1 MRVHHKSNDQENF
14 LDKSRTSSKIHV
26 ETRSLIATKKLRHTN
41 FNWFVFVSVMEEI
54 FRDAGSSSERLNQ
67 FLDDFSSKL
76 PELGLSEEQVKLRQT

>member
-26 ETRSLIATKKLRHTN
+26 ETHSLIVTKKLRHTN

-54 FRDAGSSSERLNQ
+54 FRDAGSSSV
-67 FLDDFSSKL
+67 LDDFSSKL
-76 PELGLSEEQVKLRQT
+76 PELGLSEEEVKLTQT